1 MPSWLIIAVV
11 VIAFMIIGVG
21 WIWFNRKLREQSA
34 HNESAAKLATASE
47 MTARGAY
54 WAVQKLVGFF
64 VFLLGCVAVYA
75 GIQNPGFIIV
85 AGLIL
90 VAYGSYLLWPGSRSF
105 WISF

>member
-1 MPSWLIIAVV
+1 MPSWLIIALVV
-11 VIAFMIIGVG
+11 AAFMIIGVG
-21 WIWFNRKLREQSA
+21 WSWINHKLREQSGQS
-34 HNESAAKLATASE
+34 ESAAKLATASE

-54 WAVQKLVGFF
+54 WVIQKLVGFL

-90 VAYGSYLLWPGSRSF
+90 VAYGSYLLWPGRRSF